1 MGEKVN
7 EETSSPLGVLG
18 SLMAGFEMLGHNWWL
33 LALPALVDLF
43 FWLGPRLSVAPLI
56 RTTIV
61 LLRNQPTPD
70 AETARRLA
78 LTIQALDRFGEQF
91 NLFSLLGAI
100 PLLNP
105 PSLLVQHAPGAISPI
120 GERLVLP
127 VANVLALTG
136 WGAILVPVGLLLGF
150 VYLYL
155 VANRVHA
162 IRSVEAPAPER
173 QREQEM
179 TAEPKR
185 HIPGCNAALKLV
197 RILLFSAGLLAIGI
211 VLLPIW
217 LAMLTAA
224 AAVADVL
231 LLLTWGLSMGLLSFA
246 VIHLLFVVHGVLL
259 GERGLFRAILESIVL
274 IRSNFPSCVGLVLA
288 IVLIYQGLGYVW
300 SLPSGD
306 SWLLL
311 MGILGNSCIATALIT
326 GTFVFY
332 QERIKT
338 LKRQRPPV
346 AIT

>member
-127 VANVLALTG
+127 VANVLAL
-136 WGAILVPVGLLLGF
+136 
-150 VYLYL
+150 
-155 VANRVHA
+155 ANRVHA

-338 LKRQRPPV
+338 LKRLRPPV